1 VKVECLKLEIPH
13 SVIPTLTC
21 QDAIEIMKAE
31 GYDQLPV
38 ADGSG

>member
-1 VKVECLKLEIPH
+1 MKVECLKLQVPR
-13 SVIPTLTC
+13 SVIPNVTC

-31 GYDQLPV
+31 SYDQLPV